1 MSRLDPDLLDP
12 AFAVARRHAEDG
24 LVPFSIL
31 AVANAAG
38 TVRTAAVTAP
48 GQQRPVTEDA
58 RCLIASITKPIVATA
73 VMRLHQEGR
82 FPLDAPLALWL
93 PELASPDKRAI
104 TAWHVLTHTTGMEDT
119 WLDRLVAGEPIT
131 DRGTLIARAMAAP
144 LAASVGS
151 RYAYATITFDVLTAA
166 IERALDRPF
175 EAILREAVLDPLGM
189 ASTDWEPDPAH
200 AVPLDVLQWEDDWR
214 PSTRLADVD
223 VAPMRHRLVRLHL
236 AGAGLHST
244 AADLVRFGRAL
255 LRGGELDGT
264 RILAPAFVDLMTREV
279 TVGGLGQQQDRALDN
294 HYAIGWGKRNLTS
307 PMSPRGFEHGG
318 ATGTRLLV
326 DPEHDLVIVSL
337 TGVWA
342 HPRWTV
348 DEAISG
354 VYAALR

>member
-1 MSRLDPDLLDP
+1 M
-12 AFAVARRHAEDG
+12 
-24 LVPFSIL
+24 
-31 AVANAAG
+31 
-38 TVRTAAVTAP
+38 AP
-48 GQQRPVTEDA
+48 GQARPVGEDA
-58 RCLIASITKPIVATA
+58 QCLIASITKPIVATA

-82 FPLDAPLALWL
+82 FALDAPLALWL

-104 TAWHVLTHTTGMEDT
+104 TAWHVLTHTTGMEHT
-119 WLDRLVAGEPIT
+119 WLDRLLAGEPMT
-131 DRGTLIARAMAAP
+131 DRSALIARAMAAP
-144 LAASVGS
+144 LAAPVGS
-151 RYAYATITFDVLTAA
+151 AYAYATLTFDVLTTA
-166 IERALDRPF
+166 IERAMDCPF
-175 EAILREAVLDPLGM
+175 EAILRETVLDPLRM
-189 ASTDWEPDPAH
+189 TSTDWEPEPAR
-200 AVPLDVLQWEDDWR
+200 AAPLDVLQWEDDWR
-214 PSTRLADVD
+214 PSARLADAD
-223 VAPMRHRLVRLHL
+223 VAPLRHGLVRLHL

-264 RILAPAFVDLMTREV
+264 RILAPVFVDLMTREV
-279 TVGGLGQQQDRALDN
+279 TVRGLGRQADRALDN
-294 HYAIGWGKRNLTS
+294 HYAIGWGKRNPTS
-307 PMSPRGFEHGG
+307 PMSPSGFEHGG